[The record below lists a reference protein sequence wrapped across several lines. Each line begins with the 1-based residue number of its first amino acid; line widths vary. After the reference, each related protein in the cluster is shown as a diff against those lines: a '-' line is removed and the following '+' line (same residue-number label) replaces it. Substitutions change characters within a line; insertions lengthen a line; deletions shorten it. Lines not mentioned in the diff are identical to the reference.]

1 MTMLPP
7 PTPIPPVDC
16 QEPTAALKT
25 VSEWTHAQAALEHEL
40 HVHQAELESQNEEL
54 RRTQLDLA
62 AVRDRFI
69 DLYDFAPVGYVTL
82 DERGALVE
90 ANLTAASMLGEVRK
104 LLVRGYFS
112 RFVARLD
119 QDRWHLARRAAVLRP
134 EAVRVELMLQ
144 SRKSGIFFG
153 QLDIL
158 PIQSPNATTM
168 LRVTLSDITPRKQ
181 AEMDRR
187 MVLAAADSREAER
200 RRVAHELHENL
211 GQRLSALKMELA
223 TLRLGR
229 DPAPAQDDPRIDKM
243 LQGLDDA
250 VATVRRLSAELRP
263 LMLDDLGLNA
273 AVEWLAHD
281 WARRLGIKISVE
293 LDEIDPPLDER
304 STVAMFRMVEESLA
318 HLVGQGRA
326 VDLAV
331 TLRMR
336 ADELVLS
343 AQADHPGWQPPPQ
356 ADLDTAL
363 LGLREKAQVLG
374 GRLEVHPASPAQGVC
389 ITVRLVLPRRPLP
402 PVRSTP

>member
-7 PTPIPPVDC
+7 PTPLPPADR

-25 VSEWTHAQAALEHEL
+25 ASEWTHAQAALEHEL
-40 HVHQAELESQNEEL
+40 HVHQIELESQNKEL

-112 RFVARLD
+112 RFIARLD
-119 QDRWHLARRAAVLRP
+119 LDRWHIARRAAVLRA

-187 MVLAAADSREAER
+187 MVLAATDAREAER

-223 TLRLGR
+223 TLRSGS
-229 DPAPAQDDPRIDKM
+229 AQAEDARIDLM
-243 LQGLDDA
+243 LVGLDDA

-343 AQADHPGWQPPPQ
+343 AQAYHPGWQPPPH
-356 ADLDTAL
+356 ADLDTVL

-374 GRLEVHPASPAQGVC
+374 GRLEVRPASSAEGAC

-402 PVRSTP
+402 PAGSTS